1 MSNLHPSVDFPQH
14 PEDYIPQ
21 HPEDYIP
28 QHPALHLE
36 PAEGGVGDLIKFA
49 KWIRNKTSDRGDKA
63 AKLLIKYKKCKDE
76 EKEIENEPDKKSWFA
91 KSKEKKLKVAKKK
104 RRKIGDKL
112 RNIYMEVMRNKKI
125 YDKDEDDGQPYEL
138 FYADLRNELMQE
150 GVDESEIDGLIE
162 MFKDIVT

>member
-1 MSNLHPSVDFPQH
+1 MSYLHSSKVVDIPLPPEDYMPQH
-14 PEDYIPQ
+14 PV
-21 HPEDYIP
+21 
-28 QHPALHLE
+28 LHLE
-36 PAEGGVGDLIKFA
+36 SSEGAVGDLIKFS

-63 AKLLIKYKKCKDE
+63 AKLLIKYKKCKDKE
-76 EKEIENEPDKKSWFA
+76 EEIENEPDKKSWFA
-91 KSKEKKLKVAKKK
+91 KSKEKKLKEAKKK
-104 RRKIGDKL
+104 RHKIGDKL

-150 GVDESEIDGLIE
+150 DVDKSEIDEFVE